1 MSDAA
6 PILAVDGIHAGYQ
19 SGIDILQD
27 LSLSAE
33 ARRLTLIIGP
43 NGAGKSTLLRTIFGF
58 LHPHGGSVTFNGE
71 RIDALQPY
79 AVKRRGVSYVPQEIN
94 IFPHLTV
101 EENLRM
107 GAWTLRQDKAR
118 LRRHFE
124 RTYETFPA
132 LAARRRLRAG
142 DLSGGQG
149 RLLSVAREM
158 MTEPTLMLVDEPTA
172 GLAPNLVDEVYD
184 LLDKARQAIGA
195 TVVLVDQNVED
206 ALPHADY
213 IYMINLGRIKAEGPP
228 RDFTA
233 PRIRE
238 LIQECLLG

>member
-1 MSDAA
+1 MSDAE
-6 PILAVDGIHAGYQ
+6 PILAVNGIHAGYQ

-33 ARRLTLIIGP
+33 VRKLTLIIGP
-43 NGAGKSTLLRTIFGF
+43 NGAGKSTLLRSIFGF
-58 LHPHGGSVTFNGE
+58 LHPHDGTISFNGE

-107 GAWTLRQDKAR
+107 GAWTLRQDKPR
-118 LRRHFE
+118 LRRQFE

-158 MTEPTLMLVDEPTA
+158 MTEPMLMLVDEPTA
-172 GLAPNLVDEVYD
+172 GLAPNLVDDVYD

-213 IYMINLGRIKAEGPP
+213 IYMINLGRIKAEGPTAE
-228 RDFTA
+228 FTA

>member
-1 MSDAA
+1 
-6 PILAVDGIHAGYQ
+6 
-19 SGIDILQD
+19 
-27 LSLSAE
+27 
-33 ARRLTLIIGP
+33 
-43 NGAGKSTLLRTIFGF
+43 
-58 LHPHGGSVTFNGE
+58 
-71 RIDALQPY
+71 
-79 AVKRRGVSYVPQEIN
+79 
-94 IFPHLTV
+94 
-101 EENLRM
+101 M

-118 LRRHFE
+118 LRRQFA

-158 MTEPTLMLVDEPTA
+158 MAEPTLMLVDEPTA

-184 LLDKARQAIGA
+184 LLDKAREAIGA

-213 IYMINLGRIKAEGPP
+213 IYMINRGRIKAEGPP
-228 RDFTA
+228 GDFTA

>member
-1 MSDAA
+1 MSGADS
-6 PILAVDGIHAGYQ
+6 ILAVDGIHAGYQ

-27 LSLSAE
+27 LSLEVE
-33 ARRLTLIIGP
+33 AQKLTLIIGP

-58 LHPHGGSVTFNGE
+58 LHPHRGRITFKSE
-71 RIDALQPY
+71 RIDGRAPY
-79 AVKRRGVSYVPQEIN
+79 AVKRHGISYVPQEIN

-107 GAWTLRQDKAR
+107 GAWTLRKDKTR
-118 LRRHFE
+118 LRRQFE
-124 RTYETFPA
+124 RTYATFPA

-158 MTEPTLMLVDEPTA
+158 MTEPTLILVDEPTA

-184 LLDKARQAIGA
+184 LLDKTRHAIGA

-228 RDFTA
+228 AEFTA